1 MGKTKS
7 KVKKKKRRAQE
18 KAAANGTPNKK
29 KIKTPNFYGMNTD
42 PIKAC

>member
-29 KIKTPNFYGMNTD
+29 KIKTPNYYGVITD
-42 PIKAC
+42 PSKVC